1 MRIGKPEENVNKRI
15 NKYLKPYQDELVTV
29 IKQTVINYDFAANAA
44 LIGAFNE
51 LYSLNATPIN
61 ITIGLIMP
69 LDAKPQD
76 ATAVMEQ
83 LSEMTEKE
91 AVPITNIN
99 VTAQAVN
106 RAILTVCLNGKKAT
120 AGDFA
125 GNSSEGK
132 SGNAADVVIAGYVAG
147 LGTAVMA
154 DLKRD
159 RLKEVFAE
167 PFIKSASNF
176 KEHLNILKIL
186 QTAFL
191 EGAEYILPFSE
202 GGIFAGLWDLAEK
215 LKSGLSI
222 DLKRIPIKQET
233 IELSEVLKIN
243 PYLIDSTGAVMI
255 VTENGR
261 DLVRKLDGE
270 GISAALV
277 GTLNKGNDKVLLND
291 GEVRYIDRPQID
303 EIYKL
308 FEEE

>member
-1 MRIGKPEENVNKRI
+1 MRIGKPEESVNKRI
-15 NKYLKPYQDELVTV
+15 NKYLKPYQDELVTI

-51 LYSLNATPIN
+51 LCSLPAKPAY

-76 ATAVMEQ
+76 ATAIMEQ
-83 LSEMTEKE
+83 LSKISEKK

-99 VTAQAVN
+99 VTARAVN
-106 RAILTVCLNGKKAT
+106 RVILTVCLTGKKDPA
-120 AGDFA
+120 DFIKE
-125 GNSSEGK
+125 SDEKK

-154 DLKRD
+154 DLKKD

-167 PFIKSASNF
+167 PFIKGASGF
-176 KEHLNILKIL
+176 KEHLDIFKIV
-186 QTAFL
+186 QVAFL
-191 EGAEYILPFSE
+191 EGAEYVLPFSE

-222 DLKRIPIKQET
+222 DLKKIPIKQET

-243 PYLIDSTGAVMI
+243 PYLTDSTGAVMI
-255 VTENGR
+255 VTKNGEE
-261 DLVRKLDGE
+261 LVRKLAGE
-270 GISAALV
+270 GISATLA

>member
-1 MRIGKPEENVNKRI
+1 MRIGKPEESVNKRI
-15 NKYLKPYQDELVTV
+15 NKYLKPYQDELVTI
-29 IKQTVINYDFAANAA
+29 IKQTVINYDFAANTA

-51 LYSLNATPIN
+51 LCSLPAKPAY

-76 ATAVMEQ
+76 ATAIMEQ
-83 LSEMTEKE
+83 LSKISEKK

-99 VTAQAVN
+99 VTARAVN
-106 RAILTVCLNGKKAT
+106 RAILTVCLTGKKDST
-120 AGDFA
+120 DFIKE
-125 GNSSEGK
+125 SDEKK
-132 SGNAADVVIAGYVAG
+132 SGIDADVVIAGYVAG

-154 DLKRD
+154 DLKKD

-167 PFIKSASNF
+167 PFIKGASGF
-176 KEHLNILKIL
+176 KEHLDIFKIV
-186 QTAFL
+186 QVAFL
-191 EGAEYILPFSE
+191 EGAEYVLPFSE

-222 DLKRIPIKQET
+222 DLKKIPIKQET

-243 PYLIDSTGAVMI
+243 PYLTDSTGAVMI
-255 VTENGR
+255 VTKNGEE
-261 DLVRKLDGE
+261 LVRKLAGE
-270 GISAALV
+270 GISATLA

-291 GEVRYIDRPQID
+291 GEARYIDRPQID

>member
-1 MRIGKPEENVNKRI
+1 MRIGKPEESVNKRI
-15 NKYLKPYQDELVTV
+15 NKYLKPYQDELVTI

-51 LYSLNATPIN
+51 LCSLPAKPAY

-76 ATAVMEQ
+76 ATAIMEQ
-83 LSEMTEKE
+83 LSKISEKK

-99 VTAQAVN
+99 VTARAVN
-106 RAILTVCLNGKKAT
+106 RAILTVCLTGKKDST
-120 AGDFA
+120 DFIRE
-125 GNSSEGK
+125 SDEKK
-132 SGNAADVVIAGYVAG
+132 SGIAADVVIAGYVAG

-154 DLKRD
+154 DLKKD

-167 PFIKSASNF
+167 PFIKGASGF
-176 KEHLNILKIL
+176 KEHLDIFKIV
-186 QTAFL
+186 QVAFL
-191 EGAEYILPFSE
+191 EGAEYVLPFSE

-222 DLKRIPIKQET
+222 DLKKIPIKQET

-243 PYLIDSTGAVMI
+243 PYLTDSTGAVMI
-255 VTENGR
+255 VTKNGEE
-261 DLVRKLDGE
+261 LVRKLAGE
-270 GISAALV
+270 GISATLA

-291 GEVRYIDRPQID
+291 GEARYIDRPQID

>member
-1 MRIGKPEENVNKRI
+1 MRIGKPEESVNKRI
-15 NKYLKPYQDELVTV
+15 NKYLKPYQDELVTI
-29 IKQTVINYDFAANAA
+29 IKQIVINYDFAANAA

-51 LYSLNATPIN
+51 LCSLPAKPAY

-76 ATAVMEQ
+76 ATAIMEQ
-83 LSEMTEKE
+83 LSKISEKK

-99 VTAQAVN
+99 VTARAVN
-106 RAILTVCLNGKKAT
+106 RAILTVCLTGKKDPT
-120 AGDFA
+120 DFIKE
-125 GNSSEGK
+125 SDEKK

-154 DLKRD
+154 DLKKD

-167 PFIKSASNF
+167 PFIKGASGF
-176 KEHLNILKIL
+176 KEHLDIFKIV
-186 QTAFL
+186 QVAFW
-191 EGAEYILPFSE
+191 EGAEYVLPFSE

-222 DLKRIPIKQET
+222 DLKKIPIKQET

-243 PYLIDSTGAVMI
+243 PYLTDSTGAVMI
-255 VTENGR
+255 VTKNGEE
-261 DLVRKLDGE
+261 LVRKLAGE
-270 GISAALV
+270 GISATLA

>member
-1 MRIGKPEENVNKRI
+1 MRIGKPEESVNKRI
-15 NKYLKPYQDELVTV
+15 NKYLKPYQDELVTI

-51 LYSLNATPIN
+51 LCSLPAKPAY

-76 ATAVMEQ
+76 ATAIMEQ
-83 LSEMTEKE
+83 LSKISEKK

-99 VTAQAVN
+99 VTARAVN
-106 RAILTVCLNGKKAT
+106 RAILTVCLTGKKDST
-120 AGDFA
+120 DFIKE
-125 GNSSEGK
+125 SDEKK
-132 SGNAADVVIAGYVAG
+132 SGIDADVVIAGYVAG

-154 DLKRD
+154 DLKKD

-167 PFIKSASNF
+167 PFIKGASGF
-176 KEHLNILKIL
+176 KEHLDIFKIV
-186 QTAFL
+186 QVAFW
-191 EGAEYILPFSE
+191 EGAEYVLPFSE

-222 DLKRIPIKQET
+222 DLKKIPIKQET

-243 PYLIDSTGAVMI
+243 PYLTDSTGAVMI
-255 VTENGR
+255 VTKNGEE
-261 DLVRKLDGE
+261 LVRKLAGE
-270 GISAALV
+270 GISATLA